1 MNKMLT
7 GLLLLC
13 LGFTGGVIATPAA
26 LDPVRVAPHI
36 YELAFENERVR
47 VLKKTIRNG
56 ETPPL
61 HAHPDRVVIYLNPCA
76 WMESDGDGGE
86 RMQSFRFGEP
96 TWAAAESH
104 GGETSNVVQE
114 CHVVIVELI
123 PADMTGQ

>member
-1 MNKMLT
+1 MKKILQVLT
-7 GLLLLC
+7 LLAV
-13 LGFTGGVIATPAA
+13 GFAGGVIATPAA

-61 HAHPDRVVIYLNPCA
+61 HAHPDRVVVYLNPCA
-76 WMESDGDGGE
+76 WMESDGKGGE

-96 TWAAAESH
+96 TWAPAESH
-104 GGETSNVVQE
+104 GGDTSNGVQE
-114 CHVVIVELI
+114 CHVVIVELK
-123 PADMTGQ
+123 PADLAE